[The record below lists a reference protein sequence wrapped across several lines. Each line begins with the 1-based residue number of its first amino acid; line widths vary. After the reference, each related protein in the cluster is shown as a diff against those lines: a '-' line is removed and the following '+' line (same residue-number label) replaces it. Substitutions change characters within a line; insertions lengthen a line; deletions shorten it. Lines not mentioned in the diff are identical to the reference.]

1 MKITGVTMS
10 ILGVVSGQNVGG
22 KLDHNCVLDG
32 GYTWCE
38 ASNNCVRIWET
49 PCADNYSDCEDCL
62 MKQSSGMN
70 IACPNSCD
78 MVAIDPIPP
87 HVIDPV
93 PVNECGDVMCDMY
106 CVNGFVT
113 NDNGCQICEC
123 NDVTPPPISGTDC
136 SISQPTCDNY
146 NYVCPKITEVTHCG
160 SDGINGYTTYR
171 LSLIIKPNMNIFNIY
186 AIYGDRNEGE
196 SLYLPPAYQDSF
208 ASGSNIGGINPYI
221 ISMNPNSN
229 YDSWLTIGEINGDL
243 DNRLSSVGIDFNLW
257 TDTSAIE
264 ITDGGVFVMNPT
276 DKIVNGNEYVVGQ
289 ITVSDNSDSIVILN
303 VQGKT
308 IDDTDQ
314 NHWKDTNIRFELKH
328 PEINMVNNIPTDCVS
343 WYDGCNSCIVRNGV
357 LGGCT
362 RMMCFREENPRCL
375 SYTSGH

>member
-1 MKITGVTMS
+1 MIKITSV
-10 ILGVVSGQNVGG
+10 ILGILGIVSGQKVGG
-22 KLDHNCVLDG
+22 NLDHDCVLGG

-38 ASNNCVRIWET
+38 SSNNCIRMWET

-78 MVAIDPIPP
+78 ITIPA
-87 HVIDPV
+87 
-93 PVNECGDVMCDMY
+93 NECGDVMCDMY
-106 CVNGFVT
+106 CVNGFVID
-113 NDNGCQICEC
+113 DNGCQVCQC
-123 NDVTPPPISGTDC
+123 NDITPPPISGTDC

-171 LSLIIKPNMNIFNIY
+171 LSLIVKPNMNVFNIY
-186 AIYGDRNEGE
+186 AIYGNTGE

-208 ASGSNIGGINPYI
+208 ASGSNIGGVNPYI

-229 YDSWLTIGEINGDL
+229 YDSWLTIGETNGDL

-257 TDTSAIE
+257 TDTSGVE

-276 DKIVNGNEYVVGQ
+276 DKIVNGNEYVIGQ
-289 ITVSDNSDSIVILN
+289 ITVNDNSDSIVILN

-308 IDDTDQ
+308 INNADDIDSKS
-314 NHWKDTNIRFELKH
+314 WKDTNVRFELKH
-328 PEINMVNNIPTDCVS
+328 PEINTVNDIPTDCVS
-343 WYDGCNSCIVRNGV
+343 WYDGCNSCIVRDGMIS
-357 LGGCT
+357 GCT
-362 RMMCFREENPRCL
+362 RMMCFREDNPRCL
-375 SYTSGH
+375 SYSSGH